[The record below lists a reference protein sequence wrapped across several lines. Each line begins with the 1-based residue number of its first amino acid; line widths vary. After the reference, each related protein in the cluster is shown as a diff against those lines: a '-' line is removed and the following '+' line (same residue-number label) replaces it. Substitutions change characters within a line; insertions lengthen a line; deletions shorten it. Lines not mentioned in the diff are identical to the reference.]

1 MNDERFYVGRVNR
14 NLKVSVIT
22 PNGAVYDMVQ
32 QMTRVSRRIEPSQ
45 VILINGARKGAKLQ
59 IAEAVRSEVVAF
71 FCLGTDGD
79 EAGGFLSSGTGLC
92 DSA

>member
-1 MNDERFYVGRVNR
+1 
-14 NLKVSVIT
+14 
-22 PNGAVYDMVQ
+22 MVQ
-32 QMTRVSRRIEPSQ
+32 QMTRISRRIEPSQ

-59 IAEAVRSEVVAF
+59 IAEAVRSEWSL